1 MRATFSGL
9 NTMVKGIFSNQL
21 SLDTTGHN
29 ITNAGT
35 EGYSRQGVNLAAT
48 RGQQQSSLYG
58 EVLVGTGVDS
68 MSIERARNFYA
79 DLQYWSESSTKKY
92 YETLQVNYDKV
103 ETVFNDSDNSG
114 IQNAMEEFYSSWVNL
129 STNATDSAARVA
141 VVEKG
146 KTFSDAIQTAATL
159 MKDQI
164 NAEYDDMKL
173 NLTKFNDLSKQVTV
187 LNKSILVMEAGGAK
201 ANDLR
206 DQRDLIVDK
215 MSEYINLNVYED
227 EMGRY
232 TVVSNGIT
240 LVHGDN
246 HMDLKMSEPAFNRAY
261 ATNDYSLEV
270 ADTGIVF
277 QPTNGYFKAKLD
289 NVAIN
294 KSYIDDLSNM
304 AAQLLTVFN
313 DQHKLGVGVDNAST
327 TGLNFFGQNTGPEGY
342 KFTPSGGSE
351 VECNMTVYAWDDK
364 NHCLVETPAYKDFTF
379 YDKNGKKVDSA
390 VVDGDIETKYTLTND
405 KSQITTRYG
414 MEIIEILEV
423 ASDFT
428 AYGGQN
434 KVAAR
439 NAMSVEVWGG
449 RKDEAQVATGF
460 GEVMEGTNRVLTG
473 SVLKS
478 LNGTGDGSNA
488 VLLSTL
494 FNVSQPVYEGS
505 ANAVVFTKNADGTGD
520 VTHAQTYATT
530 VVQGDGFGMNG
541 FYGQSMSHLANES
554 EGVDIKA
561 AEQDDIMTQI
571 VAWRSSTAGVD
582 WNEELTNMLM
592 FQKGYSACARCL
604 TTMDEMLD
612 RLINNT
618 GMVGR

>member
-92 YETLQVNYDKV
+92 YETLHVNYDKV
-103 ETVFNDSDNSG
+103 ETVFNDSDDSG
-114 IQNAMEEFYSSWVNL
+114 IQNSMEEFYSSWVNL

-351 VECNMTVYAWDDK
+351 VECNMTVYAWDDE
-364 NHCLVETPAYKDFTF
+364 NRCLVVTPAYKKIT
-379 YDKNGKKVDSA
+379 YEDKEGNPSESA
-390 VVDGDIETKYTLTND
+390 VVNGN
-405 KSQITTRYG
+405 IT
-414 MEIIEILEV
+414 
-423 ASDFT
+423 
-428 AYGGQN
+428 
-434 KVAAR
+434 
-439 NAMSVEVWGG
+439 VE
-449 RKDEAQVATGF
+449 
-460 GEVMEGTNRVLTG
+460 
-473 SVLKS
+473 
-478 LNGTGDGSNA
+478 
-488 VLLSTL
+488 
-494 FNVSQPVYEGS
+494 Y
-505 ANAVVFTKNADGTGD
+505 
-520 VTHAQTYATT
+520 
-530 VVQGDGFGMNG
+530 
-541 FYGQSMSHLANES
+541 
-554 EGVDIKA
+554 
-561 AEQDDIMTQI
+561 
-571 VAWRSSTAGVD
+571 
-582 WNEELTNMLM
+582 ELTNEKD
-592 FQKGYSACARCL
+592 QVTA
-604 TTMDEMLD
+604 
-612 RLINNT
+612 
-618 GMVGR
+618 

>member
-1 MRATFSGL
+1 MRATFTGL

-48 RGQQQSSLYG
+48 KGQMQSSLYG

-79 DLQYWSESSTKKY
+79 DLQYWSESANKKY

-103 ETVFNDSDNSG
+103 ETIFNDSDSSG
-114 IQNAMEEFYSSWVNL
+114 IQSAMEEFYSSWVNV

-146 KTFSDAIQTAATL
+146 KTFSDTIQTAATL

-173 NLTKFNDLSKQVTV
+173 NLTKFNDLGKQVAT
-187 LNKSILVMEAGGAK
+187 LNKSILVMEAGGAT

-206 DQRDLIVDK
+206 DERDLIVDK

-240 LVHGDN
+240 LVQGESQL
-246 HMDLKMSEPAFNRAY
+246 DLKMSEPAFNRAY

-277 QPTNGYFKAKLD
+277 QPANGYFKAKFD
-289 NVAIN
+289 NIAIN

-342 KFTPSGGSE
+342 VFTDSE
-351 VECNMTVYAWDDK
+351 GTHECNMTVYTWDEK
-364 NHCLVETPAYKDFTF
+364 AHCLVEIPAYKKVTMT
-379 YDKNGKKVDSA
+379 DKNGNSSQTA
-390 VVDGDIETKYTLTND
+390 VVDGNVTVEYTLTNN
-405 KSQITTRYG
+405 KSQIKQNYG
-414 MEIIEILEV
+414 MEIINLLEV

-439 NAMSVEVWGG
+439 NATTVEAYGG
-449 RKDEAQVATGF
+449 KKDETKVATGF
-460 GEVMEGTNRVLTG
+460 GEVMKGDNRVLTK
-473 SVLKS
+473 SVS
-478 LNGTGDGSNA
+478 ISMNGTGDGSNA

-494 FNVSQPVYEGS
+494 FNVSQPVYESS
-505 ANAVVFTKNADGTGD
+505 ANAAVFTKDSDGNTI
-520 VTHAQTYATT
+520 THSQMYATT
-530 VVQGDGFGMNG
+530 VVKGDGFGLNN

-554 EGVDIKA
+554 EAVDTKA
-561 AEQDDIMTQI
+561 TEQDDIMTQI
-571 VAWRSSTAGVD
+571 VSWRSSTSGVD

-604 TTMDEMLD
+604 TTMDEMMD